1 MTLPEYMELQLAEGL
16 SLTRA
21 VEELSGTLGVTQRA
35 VWQWVKARKAPQHVE
50 RLLSVLVEATP
61 EQRARW
67 FA

>member
-1 MTLPEYMELQLAEGL
+1 MELQLAEGL

-35 VWQWVKARKAPQHVE
+35 VWKWVKVRKAPQHVE

-61 EQRARW
+61 EQKARW